1 MADTETAPTL
11 LAIDQGTT
19 SSRAILFSSS
29 GEILALRQKEL
40 PQHFPHKGLVEQ
52 NPRDIWN
59 DTLWACRAA
68 MDDAPAAAAN
78 IAALGITNQRE
89 TTILWDRRT
98 GEPVYNAIVWQ
109 DRRTAELCERLRA
122 QGAEKTVQE
131 KTGLL
136 LDPYF
141 SATKI
146 AWLLENVAG
155 ARERAER
162 GELAFGTVD
171 TWLLWNLTAGKT
183 HATDATNA
191 SRTLLF
197 NIRTQEWDDELLA
210 LFNIPR
216 SLLPDVRDNAADF
229 GTTAASL
236 LSRPLQIGGVAG
248 DQQAALIGQ
257 ACFTQGMVKS
267 TYGTGCFALMNA
279 GAEFR
284 VSQNR
289 LLTTIAYRFNGE
301 TAYAIEGAIFIA
313 GAAIQ
318 WLRDGLGA
326 IATAAETE
334 ARAARVPDSNG
345 VWFLPAFTGLGAPY
359 WDPNARAAIMG
370 LTRES
375 NADHIIRA
383 ALEAQAYQ
391 TQDLME
397 AMQADTGSRPALI
410 RADGGLTANT
420 LVCQW
425 IADMTGTPVELPA
438 VIETTA
444 WGAACCAALHAGI
457 FTSPADIAAVW
468 TRARRY
474 DPQIPEAEAAA
485 RHKEWKQAISRIL
498 TN

>member
-1 MADTETAPTL
+1 
-11 LAIDQGTT
+11 
-19 SSRAILFSSS
+19 
-29 GEILALRQKEL
+29 
-40 PQHFPHKGLVEQ
+40 
-52 NPRDIWN
+52 
-59 DTLWACRAA
+59 
-68 MDDAPAAAAN
+68 
-78 IAALGITNQRE
+78 
-89 TTILWDRRT
+89 
-98 GEPVYNAIVWQ
+98 
-109 DRRTAELCERLRA
+109 
-122 QGAEKTVQE
+122 
-131 KTGLL
+131 
-136 LDPYF
+136 
-141 SATKI
+141 
-146 AWLLENVAG
+146 
-155 ARERAER
+155 
-162 GELAFGTVD
+162 
-171 TWLLWNLTAGKT
+171 
-183 HATDATNA
+183 
-191 SRTLLF
+191 
-197 NIRTQEWDDELLA
+197 
-210 LFNIPR
+210 
-216 SLLPDVRDNAADF
+216 
-229 GTTAASL
+229 
-236 LSRPLQIGGVAG
+236 
-248 DQQAALIGQ
+248 
-257 ACFTQGMVKS
+257 
-267 TYGTGCFALMNA
+267 MNA

-397 AMQADTGSRPALI
+397 AMRADTGSRPALI
-410 RADGGLTANT
+410 RADGGLTANA

-474 DPQIPEAEAAA
+474 DPSLSATEAAA
-485 RHKEWKQAISRIL
+485 RHQGWKQAISRIL
-498 TN
+498 TNM